1 MHRETENRRVQM
13 IYHLSPFHM
22 HICIL
27 SACQVPDKLVVYPSK
42 ISSLVELLRE
52 WVMSISKQDL
62 SFSWWEHFWRF
73 PSFHNDGLSRTCYV
87 DTYMCFSA
95 WMSLFRCRCF
105 SALFVLFQAP
115 NLHPTE
121 ILSLHPLTRPHA
133 FCPCLYREPEQGIG
147 VPTTLKHMWR
157 LLKME
162 NCLSRRVKSVSL
174 PLPLGMF

>member
-73 PSFHNDGLSRTCYV
+73 PSFHNDGLV
-87 DTYMCFSA
+87 
-95 WMSLFRCRCF
+95 
-105 SALFVLFQAP
+105 P
-115 NLHPTE
+115 NLLCGHLHVLLCMDVTVQMQMFLRSICSVSGTQSAPHRDPE
-121 ILSLHPLTRPHA
+121 SPSLNKAT
-133 FCPCLYREPEQGIG
+133 
-147 VPTTLKHMWR
+147 R
-157 LLKME
+157 LLSMFAQGTRTRNWGSDNPKTHVEAVE
-162 NCLSRRVKSVSL
+162 NGKLSFPK
-174 PLPLGMF
+174 G

>member
-27 SACQVPDKLVVYPSK
+27 SARQVPDKLVVYPSK

-73 PSFHNDGLSRTCYV
+73 PSFHNDGLVPNLLCGH
-87 DTYMCFSA
+87 
-95 WMSLFRCRCF
+95 LH
-105 SALFVLFQAP
+105 VLLCMDVTVQVQMFLRSVCSVQAP

-133 FCPCLYREPEQGIG
+133 FCPCLHREPEQGIG

-162 NCLSRRVKSVSL
+162 NCPSQRVKSVSL